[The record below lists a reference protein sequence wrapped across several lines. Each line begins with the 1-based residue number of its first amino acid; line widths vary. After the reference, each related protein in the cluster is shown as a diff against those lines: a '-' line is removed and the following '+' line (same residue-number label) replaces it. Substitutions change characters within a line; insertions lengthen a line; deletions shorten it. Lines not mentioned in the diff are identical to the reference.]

1 MRKLVMVMQGVLS
14 LATLLLFSNTPVF
27 ANPDLIEL
35 VCKTEEGE
43 ILKRSIGSPREV
55 IDDSDREF
63 TIIINQND
71 YTIEVISET
80 REEDYVN
87 PNVYSGSG
95 DILVDED
102 TKSSFFHYDES
113 LLHGKINKETN
124 EWISKDG
131 RKRTWIQISLDG
143 EMEFMWSI
151 EYEPHMSDKELRRV
165 NFAYMG
171 KCARKN

>member
-1 MRKLVMVMQGVLS
+1 MSKIVAAMRGSLS
-14 LATLLLFSNTPVF
+14 LAALLLFSNTPVF
-27 ANPDLIEL
+27 ANPDAIEL
-35 VCKTEEGE
+35 DCKTEQGE

-63 TIIINQND
+63 TIKINQSD

-80 REEDYVN
+80 REDDYIN

-95 DILVDED
+95 DILVDEE
-102 TKSSFFHYDES
+102 TKQSTFWYDES

-131 RKRTWIQISLDG
+131 RKKTWIQISLGG
-143 EMEFMWSI
+143 EMEFMWTI
-151 EYEPHMSDKELRRV
+151 EYEPHMSDKQLRRV
-165 NFAYMG
+165 NFAYIG
-171 KCARKN
+171 KCVRTN